1 MSFLLDTN
9 VWISYLKSPNSPAAR
24 RIEQADPSQIVLCAV
39 VKAELFYGA
48 FKSPRPIENLALLDR
63 IFSRFV
69 SLPFGDDAA
78 RRYGEIRAALES
90 RGTPIGPNDLM
101 IAASASANGAILVTH
116 NTAEFSRIAGL
127 TLDDWMT

>member
-78 RRYGEIRAALES
+78 RRYG
-90 RGTPIGPNDLM
+90 
-101 IAASASANGAILVTH
+101 AILVTH